1 MNISFELERVALGD
15 SGNLKLFC
23 FYLCLNCFG
32 FVALSRHV
40 DDLPSLNKHYFFLLH
55 NLILRQQLK
64 NFALVT
70 ACQNGQN
77 RACPGVE
84 PGTSRTLSENHTT
97 RPTGRYI

>member
-1 MNISFELERVALGD
+1 MI
-15 SGNLKLFC
+15 
-23 FYLCLNCFG
+23 YQ
-32 FVALSRHV
+32 V
-40 DDLPSLNKHYFFLLH
+40 DLNKHYFFLLH

-97 RPTGRYI
+97 RPTGRYIRVSSTIAITLVKFLVPVHANKSSKDYQHSAVRWDLH